1 MSSGRPFTR
10 RKLIVST
17 ATSAGAVAAVA
28 AGVSAD
34 ESHGGHGGTS
44 PSNLLRAQGANIP
57 TPREQTVIISQSIV
71 QVWDSFNP
79 YIPNGESYQYGVN
92 QLCREAMF
100 YVNFPKGE
108 IINQLATG
116 YTYNADFTEFTL
128 NLTPEANWSDGQPFS
143 ADDVV
148 FSLELIKANTQFR
161 GSPEANE
168 FVDTVT
174 ASDPKTVVF
183 KLKKAQPRFH
193 YYFTIGIVDDR
204 FRIVPKH
211 VWDGQDAGTFKNNP
225 PVYTGPYVLN
235 QANPDQLMQVW
246 EKAPNYWNK
255 ANMDPAPQYVIFRQR
270 LEPDAE
276 AQEFANGNVDI
287 PSLPYL
293 NMQAVR
299 DQFDNWTELDF
310 NDPCPRGIWLN
321 ADSPSGL
328 FKTPEGRWA
337 ISYLLDRETIGNT
350 IWQPPSKP
358 ALYPWAE
365 WGIHDRWTNEDIR
378 AEHPF
383 EYNPERAAELLDAAG
398 AVLDGDIR
406 KINGQE
412 INLSIITPTNPG
424 DSEYQIGVLLADA
437 LKDVGINAEVK
448 PLPGSGWPDA
458 WQLGEYDISSH
469 WLCGVAL
476 DPNQLYEKFLIRDY
490 KPVGERPTADHNE
503 TRTQDQPLSDV
514 AEQLQ
519 GVNPDDEANKPLFD
533 QGLAAYLTALPAMP
547 SIYTIYPFA
556 FSTQYWTGWPTQED
570 EYQVSANWWAQ
581 FLFVIGAIKP
591 ATAS

>member
-1 MSSGRPFTR
+1 MATDRNLSRRTFVSG
-10 RKLIVST
+10 T
-17 ATSAGAVAAVA
+17 AASAAAAAVA
-28 AGVSAD
+28 VKSVGAEDHSA
-34 ESHGGHGGTS
+34 HGN
-44 PSNLLRAQGANIP
+44 PSFIPGRQDAANIP
-57 TPREQTVIISQSIV
+57 TPREQTVVISQSIN

-79 YIPNGESYQYGVN
+79 YIPNGEAYQYGVN
-92 QLCREAMF
+92 QLARESMF

-128 NLTPEANWSDGQPFS
+128 NLKPEVTWNDGTPYT

-148 FSLELIKANTQFR
+148 FSMELIKSNTNFR
-161 GSPEANE
+161 GSAEANE
-168 FVDTVT
+168 FVTSVT
-174 ASDPKTVVF
+174 ASDPQTVVF
-183 KLKKAQPRFH
+183 ALTKSQPRFH
-193 YYFTIGIVDDR
+193 YYFTVGIVDDR

-211 VWDGQDAGTFKNNP
+211 VFEGQDAGTFKNNP

-235 QANPDQLMQVW
+235 QANPDQFMQVW

-255 ANMDPAPQYVIFRQR
+255 ANMDPAPQFVIFRQR

-299 DQFDNWTELDF
+299 GQFDNWTELQF

-321 ADSPSGL
+321 SDGPGGL
-328 FKTPEGRWA
+328 FKTAEGRWA
-337 ISYLLDRETIGNT
+337 ISYLLDRDTIANT
-350 IWQPPSKP
+350 IWQPASKP

-365 WGIHDRWTNEDIR
+365 WGIHDRWTNEEIR
-378 AEHPF
+378 AAHPF

-398 AVLDGDIR
+398 AVLDGDTR
-406 KINGQE
+406 KINGE
-412 INLSIITPTNPG
+412 AINLTIVTPVNVG
-424 DSEYQIGVLLADA
+424 DSEYQIGTLLADA
-437 LKDVGINAEVK
+437 LSEVGISAEVK
-448 PLPGSGWPDA
+448 PLPGTGWPDA
-458 WQLGEYDISSH
+458 WALGEYDISSH

-476 DPNQLYEKFLIRDY
+476 DPNQLYEKFLERDY
-490 KPVGERPTADHNE
+490 KPVGERVIADHNE
-503 TRTQDQPLSDV
+503 TRTQAPALSDI

-519 GVNPDDEANKPLFD
+519 NVNPDDEANKDLFD
-533 QGLAAYLTALPAMP
+533 QGLQAYLTDLPAMP

-556 FSTQYWTGWPTQED
+556 FSGEYWTDWPTQEN

-581 FLFVIGAIKP
+581 FLFVIGTIKP
-591 ATAS
+591 VAAS